1 MSNVLIGIIGVILFI
16 GLALAGALFL
26 GPRFQEATTNSD
38 ASAVMAGI
46 HQVAMAAE
54 MYRLQE
60 GASTLIPA
68 NDAALTT
75 SGYLKTRPSNTTPV
89 ARKAAS
95 GEAFRY
101 SIHLNNDICPDNTQE
116 GTSTSLTYVM
126 TPVGFGEGDDKICRA
141 IARSTSGT
149 MKDFSADEKTGCI
162 RLPDSC
168 GLLQGTSYIA
178 YERL

>member
-54 MYRLQE
+54 MLRVQE
-60 GASTLIPA
+60 GVSTLTIA
-68 NDAALTT
+68 NDSALT
-75 SGYLKTRPSNTTPV
+75 SGYLKNRPNNTTPV
-89 ARKAAS
+89 ARRAAS

-101 SIHLNNDICPDNTQE
+101 SIHLNNDICPDNIPEAAT
-116 GTSTSLTYVM
+116 TSLTYVM
-126 TPVGFGEGDDKICRA
+126 TPVGYGEGDDKICRA
-141 IARSTSGT
+141 IARSTTGT
-149 MKDFSADEKTGCI
+149 MKDFSADEKTGCV
-162 RLPDSC
+162 RLPESC